1 MVRST
6 KEDHMNGRTIVA
18 ALAVAAGLGA
28 AALGAVALGT
38 GAQAAAPVAA
48 PVQTDYTE
56 CIGDAVGGGYI
67 TCHHDAPV
75 SAQNAAAF
83 AQLISPSG
91 GKASLPSSARL
102 ISFVYAGV
110 NDPGTPQDDRTIV
123 GSTWRWFS
131 HQVTTDATGN
141 TRLNEYNGGLR
152 FYIRTTGRTNYCD
165 ANPCS

>member
-1 MVRST
+1 
-6 KEDHMNGRTIVA
+6 MNGRKIVA
-18 ALAVAAGLGA
+18 ALAVAAG
-28 AALGAVALGT
+28 LGAVALGT
-38 GAQAAAPVAA
+38 GAQAAAPAAA

-56 CIGDAVGGGYI
+56 CIGDAGPSPALGGGGYV
-67 TCHHDAPV
+67 TCTHDAPV

-83 AQLISPSG
+83 AQLITPAG
-91 GKASLPSSARL
+91 GKASLPANSRL

-131 HQVTTDATGN
+131 HQVTTDASGN
-141 TRLNEYNGGLR
+141 TRLNEYNGSLR